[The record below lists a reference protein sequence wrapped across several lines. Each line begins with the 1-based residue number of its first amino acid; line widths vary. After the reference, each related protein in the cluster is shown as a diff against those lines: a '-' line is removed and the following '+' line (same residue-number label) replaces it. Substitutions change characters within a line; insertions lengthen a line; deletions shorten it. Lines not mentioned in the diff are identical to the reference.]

1 MKTISKRLSSPADGM
16 DTSVLDD
23 AHACPIPHVPTATAR
38 CPVTSNHVKHE
49 IAPRRAS
56 QATLEAEAQEFLLA
70 YGSEQGVDVSQ
81 RLREVERAIAE
92 SWHYTHTTHELEFAA
107 RVAWRN
113 SVRCIGRLYWKTL
126 QVRDLRHLSSADQVF
141 EACVEHLQIATNGG
155 RVRPLMSIFAPAT
168 PGSPGVRIWNP
179 QLIRYAGYEQPDG
192 TVLGDPGNVELTRV
206 LTAHGWQGGE
216 GGGFD
221 ILPLA
226 IQAPGEPVRLFE
238 LPREAVLEVPISH
251 PQFGWF
257 EDLALRWHAVPAIS
271 NMRFEVGGISFPAA
285 PFNGWYMGTEI
296 GARNFGDDQR
306 YNVLP
311 EVARRMGLDT
321 SSDKTL
327 WRDRAI
333 VELNVAVLHSFR
345 QARVTIIDHH
355 AAAKHFIRHIALEE
369 NAGRETHADWSWIV
383 PPISGST
390 TPVFHRYYPTGQS
403 SPNFYEQPPAWTDA
417 RQITPV

>member
-1 MKTISKRLSSPADGM
+1 
-16 DTSVLDD
+16 
-23 AHACPIPHVPTATAR
+23 
-38 CPVTSNHVKHE
+38 VKDE
-49 IAPRRAS
+49 SAPRRAD
-56 QATLEAEAQEFLLA
+56 APRLEAEARRFLLS
-70 YGSEQGVDVSQ
+70 YGSEEGVDVSR

-92 SWHYTHTTHELEFAA
+92 SGQYTHTTRELEFAG

-141 EACVEHLQIATNGG
+141 EACVEHLRIATNGG

-168 PGSPGVRIWNP
+168 AASPGVRIWNP

-192 TVLGDPGNVELTRV
+192 TVLGDPANVELTRV
-206 LTAHGWQGGE
+206 LTAQGWRGGE
-216 GGGFD
+216 RGAFD
-221 ILPLA
+221 LLPLA
-226 IQAPGEPVRLFE
+226 IQVPDERVRLFE
-238 LPREAVLEVPISH
+238 IPREVVLEVPISH
-251 PQFGWF
+251 PEFEWF
-257 EDLALRWHAVPAIS
+257 EKLALRWHAVPAIS
-271 NMRFEVGGISFPAA
+271 NMRFDVGGISFPAA

-296 GARNFGDDQR
+296 GARNFGDVQR

-345 QARVTIIDHH
+345 KARVTIIDHH

-369 NAGRETHADWSWIV
+369 KAGRETHADWSWIV
-383 PPISGST
+383 PPISGSA
-390 TPVFHRYYPTGQS
+390 TPVFHRYYPTEQV
-403 SPNFYEQPPAWTDA
+403 SPTFYEQPPAWTDA
-417 RQITPV
+417 PHAA